1 MRAIQTLEGYYKEG
15 SFHTYKPV
23 TNISGNSRVLITI
36 FEDIPQRTQDTWDEF
51 DKLVDR
57 IDEKLKI
64 EDFPRCELSRP
75 LVIFDEV

>member
-23 TNISGNSRVLITI
+23 TNIPGNSRVLITI
-36 FEDIPQRTQDTWDEF
+36 LEDIPQHTQDTWDEF
-51 DKLVDR
+51 DKLVDS

-64 EDFPRCELSRP
+64 EDFPRCEMNRP